1 MEKQRIAYLYQQYLN
16 GAASAEEQEEWGA
29 VLVDADLERLV
40 QEVVDASYYSMAED
54 EMKPMEGNRSE
65 EIFNYI
71 TGTHAEPVKRILWP
85 RIAAVASVFIAL
97 SAGILFYNTQ
107 IREDQSGVNQIIND
121 IAPGKNTAK
130 LTLADGQAIDL
141 SDQKSGLVVH
151 DASFAYNDGTA
162 VAQKAPKKGRTSTE
176 QLSLN
181 TPKGGTYQVLLS
193 DGTKVWLNAASELRF
208 PAAFSSAAGNR
219 LVELTG
225 EAYFEVAKDSKHP
238 FIVKTDRQEVE
249 VLGTHFNLN
258 SYPVT
263 GITTTTLLEGSVHI
277 SGTGISDNLKP
288 GQKAVLDAKN
298 RLRVEPANLKEAIA
312 WKNGYFRFN
321 AERIDEVMLVL
332 SRWYNIDV
340 VFEGPISEEKFSG
353 NISRNI
359 NISEVL
365 NMLSY
370 SKAVK
375 FKVAGRRVTVMK

>member
-16 GAASAEEQEEWGA
+16 GATNTEEQEEWGA
-29 VLVDADLERLV
+29 VLVDTDLEGLV
-40 QEVVDASYYSMAED
+40 QEVVDAGYYSMADD
-54 EMKPMEGNRSE
+54 ELKPMDGNRSE
-65 EIFNYI
+65 EIFMYI
-71 TGTHAEPVKRILWP
+71 TQAQAKPVKRILWP
-85 RIAAVASVFIAL
+85 KIAAVASVFIAL
-97 SAGILFYNTQ
+97 SAGIWFYNTQ
-107 IREDQSGVNQIIND
+107 IRKDQSGANQIIND
-121 IAPGKNTAK
+121 IAPGRNTAK
-130 LTLADGQAIDL
+130 LTLADGRAIDL
-141 SDQKSGLVVH
+141 SDQKSGLVIH
-151 DASFAYNDGTA
+151 ETSFAYDDGTA
-162 VAQKAPKKGRTSTE
+162 VAQVASKKGGTSIE

-181 TPKGGTYQVLLS
+181 TPKGGTYQVVLP
-193 DGTKVWLNAASELRF
+193 DGTKVWLNAASMLKF
-208 PAAFSSAAGNR
+208 PATFSGAAGNR

-258 SYPVT
+258 SYPAA

-321 AERIDEVMLVL
+321 AERIDEVMLTL
-332 SRWYNIDV
+332 SRWYNIEV
-340 VFEGPISEEKFSG
+340 VFEGAVSEEKFSG

>member
-1 MEKQRIAYLYQQYLN
+1 MEKQRIVYLYQQYLD
-16 GAASAEEQEEWGA
+16 GTASAEELEEWGA
-29 VLVDADLERLV
+29 VLADANLQKTVQGLVDATYYGLPDHELKDLE
-40 QEVVDASYYSMAED
+40 A
-54 EMKPMEGNRSE
+54 NRSE

-71 TGTHAEPVKRILWP
+71 TAIPTQSVKKIWWP
-85 RIAAVASVFIAL
+85 RVAVAASAFIVF
-97 SAGILFYNTQ
+97 SAGIWFYNSQ
-107 IREDQSGVNQIIND
+107 IRKDQSSANQIIND

-130 LTLADGQAIDL
+130 LTLSDGKAIDL
-141 SDQKSGLVVH
+141 SDQKMGLVVRT
-151 DASFAYNDGTA
+151 ASFSYSDGTA
-162 VAQKAPKKGRTSTE
+162 VLHSSSKKIMGSNE

-181 TPKGGTYQVLLS
+181 TPRGGTYQVVLS
-193 DGTKVWLNAASELRF
+193 DGTKVWLNAASMLKF
-208 PAAFSSAAGNR
+208 PATFSSTAGNR

-238 FIVKTDRQEVE
+238 FVVKTDRQDVE

-258 SYPVT
+258 SYAAA

-277 SGTGISDNLKP
+277 SGPGISDNLKP

-298 RLRVEPANLKEAIA
+298 KLRVEPANTKEAIA

-321 AERIDEVMLVL
+321 GERIDEVMVAL
-332 SRWYNIDV
+332 SRWYNIEV
-340 VFEGPISEEKFSG
+340 AYEGPVSEEKFSG

-375 FKVAGRRVTVMK
+375 FKVEGRRVTVMK